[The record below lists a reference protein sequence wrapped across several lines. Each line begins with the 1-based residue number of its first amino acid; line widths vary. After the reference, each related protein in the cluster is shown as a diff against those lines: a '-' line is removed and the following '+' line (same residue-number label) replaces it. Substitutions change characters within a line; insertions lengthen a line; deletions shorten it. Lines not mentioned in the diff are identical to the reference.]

1 MRILTPENAA
11 PNAQWYETAGLGMFI
26 HWGISSVRA
35 VGDLSWCMIKNT
47 PYDAERNNE
56 NKLTPEEYWKQA
68 DEFNPR
74 KYDPD
79 VWIKTAR
86 QAGFRY
92 VVLTTRHHDGY
103 ALWPS
108 EFGELSTRTH
118 MGGRDLVQPFVE
130 ACRANDMKIGFYY
143 SPGDWYRERH
153 RRSFGYAD
161 APLGL
166 RHEPIELPEWNPAS
180 GMPQQEWVTN
190 QRKKKDEEEE
200 PYVVGQMEEL
210 LTQYGD
216 LDVLWY
222 DGGSAITNE
231 RVREL
236 QPDVLINDR
245 GHGEGS
251 GDFST
256 FECRYEKLAA
266 AQRPQRP
273 FEFCTTTIDQY
284 DRNVTKYL
292 GAPSWGHI
300 EGAHFRSLALMLE
313 EFVLVSAWGGNYLLN
328 FGPNRE
334 GELPVPALNTLAE
347 LAAWMKHSGES
358 VQGTYGGPWPEHAN
372 VPITERDGISYLHLL
387 PDFVDVAEMKAAS
400 DPKSIRLM
408 RTGDQLPGHVAD
420 GVLKVTV
427 PREGRTELPDAVEV
441 TW

>member
-1 MRILTPENAA
+1 MKILTPEGSA
-11 PNAQWYETAGLGMFI
+11 PNTQWYETAGLGMFI

-47 PYDAERNNE
+47 PYDAELDNQ

-68 DEFNPR
+68 DEFDPR

-79 VWIKTAR
+79 VWMKAAR

-92 VVLTTRHHDGY
+92 AVLTTRHHDGY

-108 EFGELSTRTH
+108 EFGDLSTRTH
-118 MGGRDLVQPFVE
+118 MGGRDLVRPFVE
-130 ACRANDMKIGFYY
+130 ACRANDMKVGFYY

-166 RHEPIELPEWNPAS
+166 RHEAIQLPEWDPAS

-190 QRKKKDEEEE
+190 QKKKKDEEEE
-200 PYVVGQMEEL
+200 PYVAGQMEEL

-236 QPDVLINDR
+236 QPGVMINDR

-266 AQRPQRP
+266 KRPQRP

-284 DRNVTKYL
+284 EHNVTRYL

-328 FGPNRE
+328 FGPNRD
-334 GELPVPALNTLAE
+334 GELPAPALNTLAE
-347 LAAWMKHSGES
+347 LSAWMKHSGES

-372 VPITERDGISYLHLL
+372 VPITERDGISYLHFL
-387 PDFVDVAEMKAAS
+387 PDFVDAAEVKTSS

-408 RTGDQLPGHVAD
+408 RTGDQLQGQVVD
-420 GVLKVTV
+420 GVLKVAV
-427 PREGRTELPDAVEV
+427 PQQARTELPDAVEV

>member
-1 MRILTPENAA
+1 MRKLTPTDATA
-11 PNAQWYETAGLGMFI
+11 SADWYETAGLGMFI

-68 DEFNPR
+68 DEFDPQN
-74 KYDPD
+74 YDPD
-79 VWIKTAR
+79 IWMKAAKA
-86 QAGFRY
+86 AGFRY
-92 VVLTTRHHDGY
+92 VCLTTRHHDGY

-108 EFGELSTRTH
+108 AFGDLSTRTH
-118 MGGRDLVQPFVE
+118 MGGRDLVKTFVE
-130 ACRANDMKIGFYY
+130 ACRNNDIKVGFYY

-166 RHEPIELPEWNPAS
+166 RHEPIELPSWDAS
-180 GMPQQEWVTN
+180 TGMPQQEWVTN
-190 QRKKKDEEEE
+190 EKQKHEDEEG
-200 PYVVGQMEEL
+200 PYVIGQMEEL

-222 DGGSAITNE
+222 DGGSAMTNE

-236 QPDVLINDR
+236 QPGVMINDR

-266 AQRPQRP
+266 KRPERP

-284 DRNVTKYL
+284 DHNVSKYL

-300 EGAHFRSLALMLE
+300 EGAKYRSLADMLE

-328 FGPNRE
+328 FGPNSA
-334 GELPVPALNTLAE
+334 GEMPAPALETLSAI
-347 LAAWMKHSGES
+347 AAWMKHSGES
-358 VQGTYGGPWPEHAN
+358 VQGTYGGSYPDEAS
-372 VPITERDGISYLHLL
+372 VPVTEREGVSYLHFL
-387 PDFVDVAEMKAAS
+387 PHFTDAAEVKAAS
-400 DPKSIRLM
+400 SPESIRLL
-408 RTGDQLPGHVAD
+408 RTGDQLQGAFTD
-420 GVLKVTV
+420 GVLKVSV
-427 PREGRTELPDAVEV
+427 PSEARTELPDVVEV
-441 TW
+441 CW

>member
-1 MRILTPENAA
+1 MRKLTPANATA
-11 PNAQWYETAGLGMFI
+11 SADWYETAGLGMFI

-68 DEFNPR
+68 DEFDPQN
-74 KYDPD
+74 YDPD
-79 VWIKTAR
+79 IWMKAAKA
-86 QAGFRY
+86 AGFRY
-92 VVLTTRHHDGY
+92 VCLTTRHHDGY

-108 EFGELSTRTH
+108 AFGDLSTRTH
-118 MGGRDLVQPFVE
+118 MGGRDLVKTFVE
-130 ACRANDMKIGFYY
+130 ACRNNDIKVGFYY

-166 RHEPIELPEWNPAS
+166 RHEPIELPSWDAS
-180 GMPQQEWVTN
+180 TGMPQQEWVTN
-190 QRKKKDEEEE
+190 EKQKHEDEEG
-200 PYVVGQMEEL
+200 PYVIGQMEEL

-222 DGGSAITNE
+222 DGGSAMTNE

-236 QPDVLINDR
+236 QPGVMINDR

-266 AQRPQRP
+266 KRPERP

-284 DRNVTKYL
+284 DHNVSKYL

-300 EGAHFRSLALMLE
+300 EGAKYRSLAVMLE

-328 FGPNRE
+328 FGPNSA
-334 GELPVPALNTLAE
+334 GEMPAPALETLSAI
-347 LAAWMKHSGES
+347 AAWMKHSGES
-358 VQGTYGGPWPEHAN
+358 VQGTYGGSYPDEAS
-372 VPITERDGISYLHLL
+372 VPVTEREGVSYLHFL
-387 PDFVDVAEMKAAS
+387 PDFTDAAEVKAAS
-400 DPKSIRLM
+400 SPEAIRLL
-408 RTGDQLPGHVAD
+408 RTGDQLQGAFTD
-420 GVLKVTV
+420 GVLKVSV
-427 PREGRTELPDAVEV
+427 PSEARTELPDVVEV
-441 TW
+441 CW